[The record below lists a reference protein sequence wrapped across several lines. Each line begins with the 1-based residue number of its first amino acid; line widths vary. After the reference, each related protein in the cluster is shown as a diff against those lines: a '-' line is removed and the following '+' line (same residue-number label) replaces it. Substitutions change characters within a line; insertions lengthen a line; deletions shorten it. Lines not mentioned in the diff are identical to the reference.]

1 MKVLNFGSLNYDHVY
16 EVDHFVLPKETMSSI
31 SYSRGFGGKGL
42 NQSIALRKAGL
53 DVYHAGRVGYDGQ
66 DFLDY
71 LRTYDVNT
79 DYTVKDDENAS
90 GHARIEVC
98 EGENRIVLY
107 GGTNQLIDETQV
119 DETLKHFEKGDVLLL
134 QNEISSMPYL
144 IRKAHEKGMYIAFNT
159 APMNAQVFTYPLSLI
174 DLFIVNEVEGAGLA
188 EVNSEDIDEI
198 IRGLQKKYPDTEIVL
213 TVGSKGSYY
222 IHGDTVIHQDAYKV
236 KAVDTTAAGDTFS
249 GFFLA
254 SYLRDKDVKKAL
266 DLASRA
272 SSITVQGKGAASSIP
287 SMEELKKTFGE
298 EGK

>member
-66 DFLDY
+66 DFIDY
-71 LRTYDVNT
+71 LKSYDVNT
-79 DYTVKDDENAS
+79 DYTLKDDENAS

-107 GGTNQLIDETQV
+107 GGTNQLIDEKQV
-119 DETLKHFEKGDVLLL
+119 DETLEHFEKGDVLLL

-144 IRKAHEKGMYIAFNT
+144 MKKAHEKGLYIAFNT
-159 APMNAQVFTYPLSLI
+159 APMNAAVFTYPLELV
-174 DLFIVNEVEGAGLA
+174 DLFIVNEIEGAGLA
-188 EVNSEDIDEI
+188 KVDSDDIGMVIE
-198 IRGLQKKYPDTEIVL
+198 GLQKAYPDTEVVL
-213 TVGSKGSYY
+213 TVGSRGSYY
-222 IHGDTVIHQDAYKV
+222 IHKDTVIHQDAYKV

-254 SYLRDKDVKKAL
+254 SYLKDRDVKKAL

-287 SMEELKKTFGE
+287 SMEELKKAFGE
-298 EGK
+298 E